1 MNDQSKSGT
10 ETQHEL
16 KAGALG
22 VGSIVFM
29 VVATAAPLSAM
40 IASMPIAVAFGNGI
54 GVPGTYLLVGIV
66 LALFA
71 VGYAAMSRHMTNAG
85 AFFAYI
91 SVGLGRRLGM
101 AGGLVAVLSYNMLA
115 LYVTGVLG
123 FFANSVVLSELS
135 IDIPWEVFSFGL
147 LVFVLVAGIRG
158 IELNARVLAVLLV
171 LETGLLLIFDIATL
185 VTEGPGVFS
194 LDSLS
199 PSSVFSGSPGLA
211 FLFVFLAFIGFEATA
226 IFGEEAK
233 DPKRTVPRAT
243 MFAIAF
249 IAIVYLFTSWAAIG
263 AMGGAAA
270 PAVALEEPGA
280 FFFGATESVL
290 GGWSV
295 HVMSWLLLTSLL
307 AVMAAIHNMST
318 RYLMAFGREG
328 VFPRSFG
335 RTHPRYK
342 TPYIAGIAQAIFVA
356 TVVAVYAILG
366 ADPYL
371 DLGNQTAGVGALGVL
386 SVMAATSIAVIGFYW
401 RRGDRNLWT
410 HALAPLLAALGLGYA
425 CYLVIDNYPLL
436 TESTSDI
443 VNRLPWLLVIVAVI
457 GFVIGW
463 VRPQRTELDIFGDTE
478 NGPGEPTEPLGA
490 VAAAAGQRPLSG

>member
-1 MNDQSKSGT
+1 VNDQSRP
-10 ETQHEL
+10 EPEAQHEL

-40 IASMPIAVAFGNGI
+40 IASMPIAVAYGNGI
-54 GVPGTYLLVGIV
+54 GVPGTYLLVGII

-91 SVGLGRRLGM
+91 TVGLGRRLGM

-135 IDIPWEVFSFGL
+135 INIPWEVFSFGL
-147 LVFVLVAGIRG
+147 LAVVLVAGIRG

-171 LETGLLLIFDIATL
+171 LETGLLLIFDVATL
-185 VTEGPGVFS
+185 ITEGPGVFS
-194 LDSLS
+194 LDSFS
-199 PSSVFSGSPGLA
+199 PSSISSGSPGLA

-243 MFAIAF
+243 MIAIAF
-249 IAIVYLFTSWAAIG
+249 IAIVYLVTSWAAIG
-263 AMGGAAA
+263 AMGGATA
-270 PAVALEEPGA
+270 PAAALEEPGS
-280 FFFGATESVL
+280 FFFSATDSVL

-328 VFPRSFG
+328 VFPRSFA
-335 RTHPRYK
+335 RTHSRYQ
-342 TPYIAGIAQAIFVA
+342 TPYIAAIAQAIFVA
-356 TVVAVYAILG
+356 AVVAVYAIAG

-371 DLGNQTAGVGALGVL
+371 DLGNQTAGVGVLGVL
-386 SVMAATSIAVIGFYW
+386 SVMVVTSVSVVGFYW
-401 RRGDRNLWT
+401 GRGDRNLWT
-410 HALAPLLAALGLGYA
+410 HAIAPLLAALGLGYA
-425 CYLVIDNYPLL
+425 CYLVIHNYPLL

-443 VNRLPWLLVIVAVI
+443 VNRLPWMLVIVAVI
-457 GFVIGW
+457 GFTIGW
-463 VRPQRTELDIFGDTE
+463 VRPQRTKLDIFRAVDGE
-478 NGPGEPTEPLGA
+478 SGEPTEPSGA
-490 VAAAAGQRPLSG
+490 VAAGAGHGEP

>member
-1 MNDQSKSGT
+1 MKDPSRS
-10 ETQHEL
+10 ETDVQHEL
-16 KAGALG
+16 KTGALG

-40 IASMPIAVAFGNGI
+40 IASMPVAVAFGNGV

-91 SVGLGRRLGM
+91 TAGLGRRFGM

-123 FFANSVVLSELS
+123 FFASSVFESELS
-135 IDIPWEVFSFGL
+135 VNIPWEFFSFGL
-147 LVFVLVAGIRG
+147 LAVVLAVGIRG
-158 IELNARVLAVLLV
+158 IELNARVLSVLLV
-171 LETGLLLIFDIATL
+171 LETGLLLLFDLATL
-185 VTEGPGVFS
+185 ITEGPGAFS

-199 PSSVFSGSPGLA
+199 PSSIFSGSPGLA

-243 MFAIAF
+243 MIAIAF
-249 IAIVYLFTSWAAIG
+249 IAIVYLVTSWAAIG

-270 PAVALEEPGA
+270 PAVALEEPGS
-280 FFFGATESVL
+280 FFFAASDSVL

-335 RTHPRYK
+335 KTHPRYK
-342 TPYIAGIAQAIFVA
+342 TPHIAAIAQAIFVA
-356 TVVAVYAILG
+356 VVVAVYAITDS
-366 ADPYL
+366 DPYL
-371 DLGNQTAGVGALGVL
+371 DLGNQTAGVGALGVMA
-386 SVMAATSIAVIGFYW
+386 VMTVTSIAVIGFYW
-401 RRGDRNLWT
+401 GRGDRNLWT
-410 HALAPLLAALGLGYA
+410 HAIAPFLAALGLGYA
-425 CYLVIDNYPLL
+425 CYLIIDNYPLL
-436 TESTSDI
+436 TGSTSDI
-443 VNRLPWLLVIVAVI
+443 VNGLPWMLLVVAAI

-463 VRPQRTELDIFGDTE
+463 VRPLRTELDIFGAVEDSSS
-478 NGPGEPTEPLGA
+478 EPAEPVA
-490 VAAAAGQRPLSG
+490 VVAAGEDNRN